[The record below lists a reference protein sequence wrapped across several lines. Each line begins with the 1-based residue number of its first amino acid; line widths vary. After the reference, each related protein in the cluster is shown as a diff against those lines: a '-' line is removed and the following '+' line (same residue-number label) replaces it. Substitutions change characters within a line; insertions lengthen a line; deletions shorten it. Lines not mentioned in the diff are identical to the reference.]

1 MKIRTQT
8 LMVVLAGGSQNRQH
22 AQKGFVIMAV
32 LIVSVHLRR
41 KHSGHDLQVF
51 SHARKQT

>member
-8 LMVVLAGGSQNRQH
+8 PMVVLAGGSQNRQH
-22 AQKGFVIMAV
+22 AQNGFVIMAV

-41 KHSGHDLQVF
+41 KHCRHDVQVF
-51 SHARKQT
+51 SHAGKQT